1 MGTSEIP
8 SDFFEN
14 LCFKKST
21 TRNFRNR
28 FQKRFRNVVHR
39 KGKTIERH
47 FSFSMVCEKLKKKD
61 NRSGT
66 EQNRSEEHTS
76 ELQSRENLVCRLLL
90 EKKKST
96 TTAPTI
102 REWRTCSPS

>member
-66 EQNRSEEHTS
+66 EQNVEKHCTITKHSPIINRRSEERRVGKESRS
-76 ELQSRENLVCRLLL
+76 ER
-90 EKKKST
+90 
-96 TTAPTI
+96 
-102 REWRTCSPS
+102 RTKQ